1 MEGSNR
7 RLILNLLWWMVMIYG
22 LLARILIEIWKYAV
36 DNQAQRTEGEPKRH
50 LPCANQVAEVRFID
64 VRKMAHNAPSGSHGF
79 KPCQEDQCLNNRWPV
94 NSMDMPRS
102 FAASI
107 TS

>member
-7 RLILNLLWWMVMIYG
+7 RLVLNLLWWMVMIYG

-50 LPCANQVAEVRFID
+50 LPCAN
-64 VRKMAHNAPSGSHGF
+64 
-79 KPCQEDQCLNNRWPV
+79 
-94 NSMDMPRS
+94 
-102 FAASI
+102 
-107 TS
+107 